1 MYVIREYHEII
12 YIENAFAAFQKAR
25 LNIYRL
31 NEIENYISE
40 KGYYTEVGWK
50 YWKSKIELRKEEFEQ
65 LESSIGIKALKPIH
79 NLTKASFRDIGEI
92 KDVVTLIKKY
102 LVLNYKI
109 EKTVLSIL
117 KSLVSLVKERHK
129 DFSKLLEGVY
139 DGYARHLREI
149 KINNL
154 DIKLNQVST
163 DDDKI
168 ITYEIQANEKKFIR
182 YLNLL
187 TEDQLMF
194 KIRDNESL
202 ILKEYQELDR
212 YEKLLSTTISN
223 NMDVIDKMD
232 KDKNEKFNKNGN
244 IFNWVLAALAFLFV
258 IYSALADTIS
268 ILQNEGFNLFK
279 FLKLLFYL
287 TLQ

>member
-1 MYVIREYHEII
+1 MDVIREYHEII

-31 NEIENYISE
+31 DEIENYVNE
-40 KGYYTEVGWK
+40 KGYFNEVGWR
-50 YWKSKIELRKEEFEQ
+50 YWKSKIELRTHEFQQ
-65 LESSIGIKALKPIH
+65 LESSIGIRALKPID
-79 NLTKASFRDIGEI
+79 NIR
-92 KDVVTLIKKY
+92 KDTLKDFVDVKEVVTLIKKY

-168 ITYEIQANEKKFIR
+168 ITYEIQAKEKKAYR
-182 YLNLL
+182 HLNLL
-187 TEDQLMF
+187 TAEQLMF

-287 TLQ
+287 L